1 MWVVVYHSFRCNST
15 AEKEEL
21 TMTTIDE
28 AASCRGSLLSRN
40 RKIRRE
46 GQHNAVLYTMMMPF
60 RLARRT
66 ALLRRHAS
74 TAALLA
80 KTATDSWIQQ
90 YVIGFN
96 LCPFAKKSAY
106 NVEVFESEGGATSQ
120 SEIVDFIQEK
130 VHELSS
136 LDSSS
141 SDSRPNLM
149 LVFPTIP
156 EFVDYTHFM
165 QFYDSLEY
173 WQLEDADLKY
183 NPDSMDAKVFLFD
196 FHPQADMRFKTPFP
210 TLHLIRSCDLDAA
223 RMGGI
228 KVSQRISDNNKVI
241 IAEHADA
248 LLETRDQCLADFQA
262 ALKEI

>member
-1 MWVVVYHSFRCNST
+1 MATTKMMT
-15 AEKEEL
+15 AL
-21 TMTTIDE
+21 
-28 AASCRGSLLSRN
+28 
-40 RKIRRE
+40 
-46 GQHNAVLYTMMMPF
+46 F
-60 RLARRT
+60 ARRT
-66 ALLRRHAS
+66 TLLRRHAS

-80 KTATDSWIQQ
+80 KTATESWIQQ
-90 YVIGFN
+90 YVVDFN

-106 NVEVFESEGGATSQ
+106 AVEVFESGGGASQ

-136 LDSSS
+136 IEPS
-141 SDSRPNLM
+141 SDSKPNSM

-156 EFVDYTHFM
+156 EFVTYSNFM

-173 WQLEDADLKY
+173 WQLEHADLKY

-196 FHPQADMRFKTPFP
+196 FHPEADMRFKTPWP
-210 TLHLIRSCDLDAA
+210 TLHLIRSCDIETA

-241 IAEHADA
+241 IAEHSDK
-248 LLETRDQCLADFQA
+248 LLETREQCLVNFHA
-262 ALKEI
+262 ALKDE